1 MARPQAADYAEK
13 RAAITAAAARLFARH
28 GYAGAP
34 IAELA
39 AACGLSKSLLY
50 HYYGSKDAILFAVM
64 DGHMAEL
71 LEVVDTP
78 PAADLAPV
86 DAWRAFAEA
95 LLTRYAG
102 AADSQKVLLYDLDH
116 LAADRRAEIVARQ
129 RRLIAAAEAKL
140 AAAAADIA
148 GADTAAAGD
157 KAKLRAQVMLFFGM
171 INWSHTWFDPAHGLS
186 RAELARQAADTA
198 LKGLTP

>member
-78 PAADLAPV
+78 PTAGLAPV
-86 DAWRAFAEA
+86 AAWRAFAEA

-102 AADSQKVLLYDLDH
+102 AADSQG
-116 LAADRRAEIVARQ
+116 AALRPRPSGRRPARRDRRPPTPPD
-129 RRLIAAAEAKL
+129 RRRRGRIGRRRRWPAP
-140 AAAAADIA
+140 IR
-148 GADTAAAGD
+148 
-157 KAKLRAQVMLFFGM
+157 AKLRAQVMLFFGM

-198 LKGLTP
+198 LKGLTA

>member
-140 AAAAADIA
+140 SAAAARTA
-148 GADTAAAGD
+148 GPAPTR
-157 KAKLRAQVMLFFGM
+157 AKLRAQVMLFFGM

-198 LKGLTP
+198 LNGLTP

>member
-1 MARPQAADYAEK
+1 MARPKAADSAEK

-28 GYAGAP
+28 GYTGAP

-102 AADSQKVLLYDLDH
+102 AAASQKVLLYDLDH

-140 AAAAADIA
+140 AAAAADTA
-148 GADTAAAGD
+148 GPAPTR
-157 KAKLRAQVMLFFGM
+157 AKLRAQVMLFFGM

-186 RAELARQAADTA
+186 RAELDLQAAVTA
-198 LKGLTP
+198 LNGLTP

>member
-28 GYAGAP
+28 GYTGAP

-86 DAWRAFAEA
+86 DAWQAFAEA

-116 LAADRRAEIVARQ
+116 LAADGRAEIVARQ

-140 AAAAADIA
+140 AAAAADTA
-148 GADTAAAGD
+148 GLAPTR
-157 KAKLRAQVMLFFGM
+157 AKLRAQVMLFFGM

-198 LKGLTP
+198 LNGLTT

>member
-13 RAAITAAAARLFARH
+13 RAAITSAAARLFARH

-64 DGHMAEL
+64 DGHMVEL

-78 PAADLAPV
+78 PAPNLAPV

-140 AAAAADIA
+140 AAAAADTA
-148 GADTAAAGD
+148 GPAPTR
-157 KAKLRAQVMLFFGM
+157 AKLRAQVMLFFGM

-186 RAELARQAADTA
+186 RAELARQAADTT
-198 LKGLTP
+198 LEGLTI

>member
-28 GYAGAP
+28 GYTGAP

-140 AAAAADIA
+140 AAAAAD
-148 GADTAAAGD
+148 TASPAPTR
-157 KAKLRAQVMLFFGM
+157 AKLRAQVMLFFGM